1 MWGLW
6 TEGASSHE
14 TRFNTV
20 GWEGYDYFKRVVMSN
35 ERKEECDLILLLYAT
50 GVVPIDRWMECN
62 AENAKRSSIV

>member
-14 TRFNTV
+14 IHFNVV

-35 ERKEECDLILLLYAT
+35 ERKEECDLILLPYTT

-62 AENAKRSSIV
+62 AENAKQN

>member
-14 TRFNTV
+14 IHFNVV

-35 ERKEECDLILLLYAT
+35 EIKEECDLILLPHAT

-62 AENAKRSSIV
+62 AENAKQN

>member
-14 TRFNTV
+14 IHFNVV